1 MSHAQNLFALAAI
14 AKLRNSAGEANWQ
27 TMVNMRQ
34 AAYLHQII
42 ECIVTE
48 QVSSLPDPYSPNP
61 V

>member
-14 AKLRNSAGEANWQ
+14 AKLRNSVGEANWQ

-34 AAYLHQII
+34 AAYLHQIV
-42 ECIVTE
+42 ECMLTE
-48 QVSSLPDPYSPNP
+48 QVSSLPDLNSPKL